1 MSFPSADPWD
11 PTDYESVIEQ
21 WRKSL
26 EENPAFNC
34 KDVAIREILTIGG
47 PKDDYEKWR
56 HQDLSHIPPGIWI
69 TTEAVARRRRQKS
82 GRKPSD

>member
-1 MSFPSADPWD
+1 MRFRAIIEMSFPSADPWD

-34 KDVAIREILTIGG
+34 KDVVIREILTIGG
-47 PKDDYEKWR
+47 PEEDYEKWR
-56 HQDLSHIPPGIWI
+56 HPDLSRIPPGIRI
-69 TTEAVARRRRQKS
+69 TGGSSE
-82 GRKPSD
+82 